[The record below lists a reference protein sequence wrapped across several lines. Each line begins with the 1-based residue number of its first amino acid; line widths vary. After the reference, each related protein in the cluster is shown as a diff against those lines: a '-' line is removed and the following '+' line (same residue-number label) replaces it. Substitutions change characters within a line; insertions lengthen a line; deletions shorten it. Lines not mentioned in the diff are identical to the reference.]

1 MRKEFSQFEEVAAC
15 GTAAVLSPVG
25 KIWFDEK
32 WHTVFQDGQSVGP
45 IMQKMYDLL
54 VGIQKGELAD
64 DFNWLHEVE
73 I

>member
-1 MRKEFSQFEEVAAC
+1 M
-15 GTAAVLSPVG
+15 LSPVG

-32 WHTVFQDGQSVGP
+32 WHTVSQDGQTVGP
-45 IMQKMYDLL
+45 IMQKMYDFL